1 MPPKVETKLVNE
13 RSTDIV
19 VRRQNLET
27 RTIGKSVIASAV
39 STDHIEVRGTGADA
53 GTGDVSLWLKKTGVK
68 PGLYNQVKVDEYGR
82 VIQAS
87 YVDNAGSGA
96 TDATIWNQSIEAQAA
111 NFWISGNGR
120 VNGSLITGSVSTGA
134 LSVTGAVNFA
144 ALTLDAPLAVT
155 SGGTGT
161 ASVAAKSFFAGP
173 VNGTDAAPAW
183 RFIVASDLPP
193 IPFTFLTGLPNT
205 LQLHGIT
212 DAYTKTQVDSLVSG
226 LVTRTTAQ
234 TITAEKTFTAG
245 IKIANVGDPET
256 SYLLSSVAGE
266 LYWNGVAVGSGGS
279 GGYALPIA
287 TDSVLGG
294 IKVGSGLS
302 INGST
307 GVLSVS
313 STQLF
318 DHVDFNASATT
329 PSYLTGRLYWDTAE
343 YTLSLCLASGSILQ
357 IGQELLLRAVNNTGS
372 TITNGRIVYV
382 SGAQGNRPT
391 VALADATDDVK
402 SKVVAVATQDVAD
415 NEVGFFTL
423 SGLVHDIDTS
433 AVPEGGEAW
442 LSTTPGMM
450 ASARPAA
457 PNAAVCIGTVVRSH
471 ATVGH
476 LFVRVNRGLK
486 LGEIGNVSL
495 TSVQNGDVLKYSG
508 GVWVNAPES
517 STAPVNMVTTDT
529 AQTITGAKTFSVAG
543 ALTAYDLV
551 VSTGDIYVDY
561 TDAGSSI
568 HAYGFN
574 FRFNNVY
581 RALFRWNE
589 QYDRFELNVREN
601 NGSSR
606 ADRMIVPR
614 DTAQPIQFEVGG
626 IQVSNGGVLLASS
639 VPSSTTNKLYNSGG
653 TLYWNGSAVGT
664 SSFTASRVPF
674 GASSGGNLTESG
686 NLTFTLTGGYP
697 ELVVGSPTSAFSS
710 YIIADAAVGVGA
722 GYGFREGG
730 VNRWIWNFDSND
742 ANKPFKVRSYSS
754 LGAYIDSPLEIE
766 NASGGTILVGGST
779 ARLLSVTGAV
789 TITGVLTVNNRSV
802 FTTTMSAHGS
812 VNTILVTA
820 NHDQSSGAAWALT
833 AATRFKSG
841 AGADSDAKGHTS
853 FTTFQDSV
861 SVASSGLN
869 KARGFYAVAGQND
882 ATNSSCG
889 VYYGYSTLTGSGSGV
904 TTFTTYASFVVDDEN
919 YTNAA
924 FTNRFGLLVKT
935 GNVTPSAG
943 WFGVYI
949 EDGPASPSRYSIYTG
964 NAPSRFGGSVEL
976 PSFTPSST
984 ANRLYNAS
992 GTLYWNGNQV
1002 GDAKKFTVSDIAPS
1016 ANTSMTS
1023 AWINQHTRVAPTAAV
1038 NIVVEPGIA
1047 SVGDEL
1053 QLLQS
1058 NTTFF
1063 TLTAGSGVTLRCAT
1077 SQTTIQPRAQW
1088 SGIRLICVATN
1099 TFDVLGDFTP

>member
-27 RTIGKSVIASAV
+27 RAIGKSVIASAV
-39 STDHIEVRGTGADA
+39 STDHIEVRGTGADT
-53 GTGDVSLWLKKTGVK
+53 GTGDVSFWLKKTGVK

-87 YVDNAGSGA
+87 YVDSAGSGA
-96 TDATIWNQSIEAQAA
+96 TDATIWNQSVEAQAA

-120 VNGSLITGSVSTGA
+120 VNGSLITGSVTTGA

-144 ALTLDAPLAVT
+144 SLTLDTPLAVT

-173 VNGTDAAPAW
+173 VNGTDTTPAW
-183 RFIVASDLPP
+183 RFIAATDLPP

-234 TITAEKTFTAG
+234 TITGEKTFTIG

-266 LYWNGVAVGSGGS
+266 LYWNGVAVGSGG
-279 GGYALPIA
+279 YTLPIA

-294 IKVGSGLS
+294 IKVGTGLS

-318 DHVDFNASATT
+318 DHVDFNTSVST

-391 VALADATDDVK
+391 VALADATDDIK
-402 SKVVAVATQDVAD
+402 SKVVAVATQNVAD

-433 AVPEGGEAW
+433 MVPEGGEAW

-450 ASARPAA
+450 TSARPAA

-639 VPSSTTNKLYNSGG
+639 IPSSTTNKLYNSSG
-653 TLYWNGSAVGT
+653 TLYWNGS
-664 SSFTASRVPF
+664 
-674 GASSGGNLTESG
+674 
-686 NLTFTLTGGYP
+686 
-697 ELVVGSPTSAFSS
+697 VVGSSVPSNMVTTDTTQ
-710 YIIADAAVGVGA
+710 IISGA
-722 GYGFREGG
+722 KT
-730 VNRWIWNFDSND
+730 FDSM
-742 ANKPFKVRSYSS
+742 F
-754 LGAYIDSPLEIE
+754 
-766 NASGGTILVGGST
+766 
-779 ARLLSVTGAV
+779 
-789 TITGVLTVNNRSV
+789 TVNNRSV
-802 FTTTMSAHGS
+802 FASTMSVHGS

-869 KARGFYAVAGQND
+869 KARGFYAVAAQND
-882 ATNSSCG
+882 ASNSSCG

-904 TTFTTYASFVVDDEN
+904 TSFTTYASFAVDDEN
-919 YTNAA
+919 YVNAA

-935 GNVTPSAG
+935 GNVIPSAG

-976 PSFTPSST
+976 PSFTPAST
-984 ANRLYNAS
+984 ANRLYSAS
-992 GTLYWNGNQV
+992 GTLYWNGNPV
-1002 GDAKKFTVSDIAPS
+1002 GDVKKFTVSDIAPS
-1016 ANTSMTS
+1016 SNTSMTS
-1023 AWINQHTRVAPTAAV
+1023 AWISRHTRIAPTTAV
-1038 NIVVEPGIA
+1038 NIVVESGIA
-1047 SVGDEL
+1047 SVGDEI

-1077 SQTTIQPRAQW
+1077 LQTTIQPRAQW
-1088 SGIRLICVATN
+1088 SCIRLICVATDA
-1099 TFDVLGDFTP
+1099 FDVTGDFTL